1 MDEAYLNAV
10 CPDVPPVA
18 LDPTSHLLR
27 MPTRREDLLPFMQA
41 IGLTRTRMFRFDE
54 YERHFDAWSIE
65 MIQHAHPEIR
75 MRNIVV
81 RAMIRRSNARQ
92 QQHEPP
98 SSSSNR
104 HGKHA
109 STDTQTLAPHAT
121 MPTARGG
128 GVRVG
133 EQDARDSIA
142 TSVFDANG
150 HDRGE
155 EEEEEE
161 AEHATATPHVRA
173 AKHHFTSVAKVRHL
187 LYPRGALTKMR
198 KFAAVEVPLS
208 APMCNALSIQASG
221 HIECKGGSTLL
232 ATYLA
237 IELLLE
243 WLDIDTTDPDV
254 YIVDEGIKNIVSTC
268 VMPFPMSIDK
278 MCRAYPGQCRKPRDR
293 SFPGCKYTIQLDR
306 DDQCCI
312 RFFEGKPNCIC
323 VGTRT
328 VEDTRRAHAK
338 FYRIACAAHGI
349 SPVDAMDIT

>member
-1 MDEAYLNAV
+1 MDEAYLSAV

-92 QQHEPP
+92 QQQQQQRHEAPL
-98 SSSSNR
+98 SSNDCTKR
-104 HGKHA
+104 A
-109 STDTQTLAPHAT
+109 STDTQPHAT
-121 MPTARGG
+121 VPAARGR
-128 GVRVG
+128 VR
-133 EQDARDSIA
+133 EQDDVRDNMA
-142 TSVFDANG
+142 TSALNVGG
-150 HDRGE
+150 HDADGQ

-161 AEHATATPHVRA
+161 AEHATATPQVRA

-243 WLDIDTTDPDV
+243 WLNIDATDPDV

-338 FYRIACAAHGI
+338 FYHIACAAHGI
-349 SPVDAMDIT
+349 SPVDAMDTT